1 MMKEKK
7 DLRIQKTYKLLA
19 EALIKLLQE
28 KPFAEIRLNEICEGA
43 LVHKTTF
50 YHHFTDK
57 YDLLKYTIT
66 LIQKEIMTKLD
77 TSSDTNL
84 LDYYC
89 NLAKI
94 YMSNIKKNQQF
105 YRSIL
110 SSEGNT
116 ICTDLLYDM
125 FVEDVEKRL
134 GQVEIPIFFVSSY
147 YVSGVFAVINE
158 WFRRG
163 MKEEEDVVI
172 EYLKKMITNH
182 NFIPQL
188 EK

>member
-1 MMKEKK
+1 MKEKK

-28 KPFAEIRLNEICEGA
+28 KPFAEIRLNEICEEA

-66 LIQKEIMTKLD
+66 LIQKEMLTKLD
-77 TSSDTNL
+77 TSSEDNL

-89 NLAKI
+89 NLAKV

-125 FVEDVEKRL
+125 FIEDVEKRL
-134 GQVEIPIFFVSSY
+134 GQVDIPSFYISSY

-158 WFRRG
+158 WFLRG
-163 MKEEEDVVI
+163 MKESEEEI
-172 EYLKKMITNH
+172 SGYLRKIITNTDDILY
-182 NFIPQL
+182 F
-188 EK
+188 

>member
-19 EALIKLLQE
+19 EALIKLLQK
-28 KPFAEIRLNEICEGA
+28 KPFAEIRLNEICEEA

-66 LIQKEIMTKLD
+66 LIQKEMLTKLD
-77 TSSDTNL
+77 TSSEDNL

-89 NLAKI
+89 NLAKV

-116 ICTDLLYDM
+116 ICTDLLYDLLI
-125 FVEDVEKRL
+125 EDVEKRL
-134 GQVEIPIFFVSSY
+134 GQVDIPSFYISSY

-158 WFRRG
+158 WFLRG
-163 MKEEEDVVI
+163 MKESEEEI
-172 EYLKKMITNH
+172 SGYLRKIITNTDDILY
-182 NFIPQL
+182 F
-188 EK
+188 

>member
-1 MMKEKK
+1 MKEKK

-19 EALIKLLQE
+19 EALIKLLQK
-28 KPFAEIRLNEICEGA
+28 KPFAEIRLNEICEEA

-66 LIQKEIMTKLD
+66 LIQKEMLTKLD
-77 TSSDTNL
+77 TSSEDNL

-116 ICTDLLYDM
+116 ICTDLLYDLLI
-125 FVEDVEKRL
+125 EDVEKRL
-134 GQVEIPIFFVSSY
+134 GQVDIPSFYISSY

-158 WFRRG
+158 WFLRG
-163 MKEEEDVVI
+163 MKESEEEI
-172 EYLKKMITNH
+172 SGYLRKIITNTDDILY
-182 NFIPQL
+182 F
-188 EK
+188 

>member
-28 KPFAEIRLNEICEGA
+28 KPFAEIRLNEICEEA

-66 LIQKEIMTKLD
+66 LIQKEMLTKLD
-77 TSSDTNL
+77 TSSEDNL

-89 NLAKI
+89 NLAKV

-125 FVEDVEKRL
+125 FIEDVEKRL
-134 GQVEIPIFFVSSY
+134 GQVDIPSFYISSY

-158 WFRRG
+158 WFLRG
-163 MKEEEDVVI
+163 MKESEEEI
-172 EYLKKMITNH
+172 SGYLRKIITNTDDILY
-182 NFIPQL
+182 F
-188 EK
+188 

>member
-28 KPFAEIRLNEICEGA
+28 KPFAEIRLNEICEEA

-66 LIQKEIMTKLD
+66 LIQKEMLTKLD
-77 TSSDTNL
+77 TSSEDNL

-89 NLAKI
+89 NLAKV

-116 ICTDLLYDM
+116 ICTDLLYDLLI
-125 FVEDVEKRL
+125 EDVEKRL
-134 GQVEIPIFFVSSY
+134 GQVDIPSFYISSY

-158 WFRRG
+158 WFLRG
-163 MKEEEDVVI
+163 MKESEEEI
-172 EYLKKMITNH
+172 SGYLRKIITNTDDILY
-182 NFIPQL
+182 F
-188 EK
+188 

>member
-1 MMKEKK
+1 MKEKK

-28 KPFAEIRLNEICEGA
+28 KPFAEIRLNEICEEA

-66 LIQKEIMTKLD
+66 LIQKEMLTKLD
-77 TSSDTNL
+77 TSSEDNL

-125 FVEDVEKRL
+125 FIEDVEKRL
-134 GQVEIPIFFVSSY
+134 GQVDIPSFYISSY

-158 WFRRG
+158 WFLRG
-163 MKEEEDVVI
+163 MKESEEEI
-172 EYLKKMITNH
+172 SGYLRKIITNTDDILY
-182 NFIPQL
+182 F
-188 EK
+188 

>member
-1 MMKEKK
+1 MKEKK

-19 EALIKLLQE
+19 EALIKLLQK
-28 KPFAEIRLNEICEGA
+28 KPFAEIRLNEICEEA

-66 LIQKEIMTKLD
+66 LIQKEMLTKLD
-77 TSSDTNL
+77 TSSEDNL

-125 FVEDVEKRL
+125 FIEDVEKRL
-134 GQVEIPIFFVSSY
+134 GQVDIPSFYISSY

-158 WFRRG
+158 WFLRG
-163 MKEEEDVVI
+163 MKESEEEI
-172 EYLKKMITNH
+172 SGYLRKIITNTDDILY
-182 NFIPQL
+182 F
-188 EK
+188 

>member
-19 EALIKLLQE
+19 EALIKLLQK
-28 KPFAEIRLNEICEGA
+28 KPFAEIRLNEICEEA

-66 LIQKEIMTKLD
+66 LIQKEMLTKLD
-77 TSSDTNL
+77 TSSEDNL

-125 FVEDVEKRL
+125 FIEDVEKRL
-134 GQVEIPIFFVSSY
+134 GQVDIPSFYISSY

-158 WFRRG
+158 WFLRG
-163 MKEEEDVVI
+163 MKESEEEI
-172 EYLKKMITNH
+172 SGYLRKIITNTDDILY
-182 NFIPQL
+182 F
-188 EK
+188 

>member
-1 MMKEKK
+1 MKEKK

-19 EALIKLLQE
+19 EALIKLLQK
-28 KPFAEIRLNEICEGA
+28 KPFAEIRLNEICEEA

-66 LIQKEIMTKLD
+66 LIQKEMLTKLD
-77 TSSDTNL
+77 TSSEDNL

-134 GQVEIPIFFVSSY
+134 GQVDIPSFDISSY

-158 WFRRG
+158 WFLRG
-163 MKEEEDVVI
+163 MKESEEEI
-172 EYLKKMITNH
+172 SGYLRKIITNTDDILY
-182 NFIPQL
+182 F
-188 EK
+188 

>member
-28 KPFAEIRLNEICEGA
+28 KPFVEIRLNEICEEA

-66 LIQKEIMTKLD
+66 LIQKEMLTKLD
-77 TSSDTNL
+77 TSSEDNL

-125 FVEDVEKRL
+125 FIEDVEKRL
-134 GQVEIPIFFVSSY
+134 GQVDIPSFYISSY

-158 WFRRG
+158 WFLRG
-163 MKEEEDVVI
+163 MKESEEEI
-172 EYLKKMITNH
+172 SGYLRKIITNTDDILY
-182 NFIPQL
+182 F
-188 EK
+188 